1 MRVKRER
8 VKQIRGGRKKERKRA
23 EKIEAEQDHEKGK
36 AVGRENGCSRKRK
49 KVKEKKKDGE
59 GITREK

>member
-36 AVGRENGCSRKRK
+36 AVERERK
-49 KVKEKKKDGE
+49 
-59 GITREK
+59 